1 MNTRLSIK
9 ELDELKISLL
19 AEAGT
24 KLVNALKDFEIE
36 DLTIRERGG
45 HGIKT
50 KYNDR
55 RMCYWISC
63 EYEGREY
70 WLTLFESDIDPDSGN
85 CHTQY
90 GKIMFV
96 KDLVRNRSSVSSP
109 NKICDRDGD
118 SVLLRFG
125 SGKWKNAADFVTC
138 HIPEG
143 RAYITAGDVL
153 ENDGIVD
160 ETAAAFVRFVR
171 G

>member
-1 MNTRLSIK
+1 MTTFGLRPWIISKEESIMYTTIT
-9 ELDELKISLL
+9 EREIDELKISLL
-19 AEAGT
+19 AEAKNKLT
-24 KLVNALKDFEIE
+24 KALKDLDIE
-36 DLTIRERGG
+36 GLKIHERGG
-45 HGIKT
+45 HGVKT

-109 NKICDRDGD
+109 KHHFIPSTKDTSPQETYWRQTMQPIRSQGHL
-118 SVLLRFG
+118 SV
-125 SGKWKNAADFVTC
+125 S
-138 HIPEG
+138 
-143 RAYITAGDVL
+143 
-153 ENDGIVD
+153 
-160 ETAAAFVRFVR
+160 
-171 G
+171 